1 MNPPVTKIVQ
11 RLRFLTCGSVD
22 DGKSSLIG
30 RLLFDSHC
38 ILTDQL
44 QAIKQDSKTFGTQGA
59 ETDLALLMDGLQ
71 AEREQGITIDVAY
84 RFFETPKRQFM
95 VADCP
100 GHEQYTRNMATG
112 ASHAD
117 LAILLIDAQNGI
129 QRQTKRHTRILGLMG
144 VSHLILAVNKMDLI
158 AYQQH
163 LFDEIVEDF
172 KQFAMNQY
180 PFATIHC
187 IPTCA
192 VTGEN
197 IVFNSSNMSWY
208 QEKPLLSYLETIDV
222 WTDNEQR
229 PFCMAVQMVNRP
241 NANYR
246 GYCGRVSQ
254 GQITVGNPVMVLPS
268 GQRSTI
274 QSIEV
279 GSDSLKKASFGQSV
293 ALQLSDNL
301 DISRG
306 DVIVAQPD
314 KPASDTQA
322 RIGSQFAAKLIC
334 LAEPPLLPGRNYLL
348 KIHHKEVTASI
359 RKILYVEDADWGSHL
374 AADSVGFNELA
385 LVHLQCSHNVVFD
398 LYQSNQ
404 TLGGFI
410 LIDKE
415 TFETLAVGMVQ
426 EELNYPNHLTPQK
439 LDVDKQARALMKAQR
454 PVCFWLTGLSG
465 AGKSTLTNAL
475 ETKLHGD
482 GKHTYVLDGDNV
494 RLGLNQDLGF
504 SERDRIENI
513 RRVAEVAKLMVDAGL
528 IVIVSFI
535 SPYEADRQMARGLF
549 ESGEFIE
556 VFVDTPLETCEARD
570 IKGLYAKARQGE
582 IENFTGVNSPYEPPT
597 SPEIHL
603 DMNALSKE
611 EALETLYAF
620 YQNLKI

>member
-1 MNPPVTKIVQ
+1 
-11 RLRFLTCGSVD
+11 
-22 DGKSSLIG
+22 
-30 RLLFDSHC
+30 
-38 ILTDQL
+38 
-44 QAIKQDSKTFGTQGA
+44 
-59 ETDLALLMDGLQ
+59 
-71 AEREQGITIDVAY
+71 
-84 RFFETPKRQFM
+84 
-95 VADCP
+95 
-100 GHEQYTRNMATG
+100 
-112 ASHAD
+112 
-117 LAILLIDAQNGI
+117 
-129 QRQTKRHTRILGLMG
+129 
-144 VSHLILAVNKMDLI
+144 
-158 AYQQH
+158 
-163 LFDEIVEDF
+163 
-172 KQFAMNQY
+172 
-180 PFATIHC
+180 
-187 IPTCA
+187 
-192 VTGEN
+192 
-197 IVFNSSNMSWY
+197 
-208 QEKPLLSYLETIDV
+208 
-222 WTDNEQR
+222 
-229 PFCMAVQMVNRP
+229 
-241 NANYR
+241 
-246 GYCGRVSQ
+246 
-254 GQITVGNPVMVLPS
+254 
-268 GQRSTI
+268 
-274 QSIEV
+274 
-279 GSDSLKKASFGQSV
+279 
-293 ALQLSDNL
+293 
-301 DISRG
+301 
-306 DVIVAQPD
+306 
-314 KPASDTQA
+314 
-322 RIGSQFAAKLIC
+322 
-334 LAEPPLLPGRNYLL
+334 
-348 KIHHKEVTASI
+348 
-359 RKILYVEDADWGSHL
+359 L

-426 EELNYPNHLTPQK
+426 EELNYPNHLTPQQ

-465 AGKSTLTNAL
+465 AGKSTLANAL

-611 EALETLYAF
+611 EALETLYTF

>member
-1 MNPPVTKIVQ
+1 MSASLLTTKQ

-30 RLLFDSHC
+30 RLLYDSQC
-38 ILTDQL
+38 ILADHL
-44 QAIKQDSKTFGTQGA
+44 QAVKQDSIAFGTQGS
-59 ETDLALLMDGLQ
+59 EMDLALLMDGLQ

-144 VSHLILAVNKMDLI
+144 VSHIILAVNKMDLI

-163 LFDEIVEDF
+163 LFEEIVEDF
-172 KQFAMNQY
+172 KQFALNQY
-180 PFATIHC
+180 PFASIYC

-192 VTGEN
+192 ITGES
-197 IVFNSSNMSWY
+197 IVERSANMPWFD
-208 QEKPLLSYLETIDV
+208 QKPLLAYLETIDV
-222 WTDNEQR
+222 WTDKEQQA
-229 PFCMAVQMVNRP
+229 FCMPVQMVNRP

-246 GYCGRVSQ
+246 GYCGR
-254 GQITVGNPVMVLPS
+254 ITKGKISIGSLITVLPS

-274 QSIEV
+274 QTIAV
-279 GSDSLKKASFGQSV
+279 GSTSLKTASSGQSV
-293 ALQLSDNL
+293 TLQLTDNL
-301 DISRG
+301 DVSRG
-306 DVIVAQPD
+306 DVII
-314 KPASDTQA
+314 ASREGLPSQTEG
-322 RIGSQFAAKLIC
+322 RIGNQFAAKVIW
-334 LAEPPLLPGRNYLL
+334 LAETPLMPGRNYLL
-348 KIHHKEVTASI
+348 KIHHKETTAHVS
-359 RKILYVEDADWGSHL
+359 KILYAEDADWGSHL
-374 AADSVGFNELA
+374 AAESVGFNELA
-385 LVHLQCSHNVVFD
+385 LVHLQCGHNIVFD
-398 LYQSNQ
+398 LYQSNP

-410 LIDKE
+410 LIEKE
-415 TFETLAVGMVQ
+415 SFETLAVGMIQ
-426 EELNYPNHLTPQK
+426 EALNYPNHLTPQK
-439 LDVDKQARALMKAQR
+439 LDVDKQARGLMKSQR

-465 AGKSTLTNAL
+465 AGKSTLANAL
-475 ETKLHGD
+475 ESRLHFD

-535 SPYEADRQMARGLF
+535 SPYEADRQMARERF
-549 ESGEFIE
+549 EPGEFIE
-556 VFVDTPLETCEARD
+556 VFVDTPIETCEARD
-570 IKGLYAKARQGE
+570 IKGLYAKARKGE
-582 IENFTGVNSPYEPPT
+582 IENFTGVNSPYESPV

-603 DMNALSKE
+603 DMQAVSTE
-611 EALETLYAF
+611 EATATLYAF
-620 YQNLKI
+620 YNHLKR